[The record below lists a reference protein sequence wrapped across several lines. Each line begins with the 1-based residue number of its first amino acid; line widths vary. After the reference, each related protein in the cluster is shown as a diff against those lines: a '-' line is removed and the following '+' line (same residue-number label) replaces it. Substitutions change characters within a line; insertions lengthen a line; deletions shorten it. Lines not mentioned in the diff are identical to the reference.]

1 MAIKHKKGFSL
12 LELVLVLGVGTAMA
26 FVKFQGMKTEQDTV
40 LANAVGSQMKQMG
53 EAVNRYISIRY
64 DKLSTLSASNS
75 QSSDPGP
82 RTCTANG
89 CEITYQ
95 TLINEGLLPVTYT
108 GINAKKSTYSILL
121 KRFGTAPNYVINGL
135 ITTTNGWI
143 DNGKVRYD
151 LLGKAMQSAG
161 VDSGMSRTATTASG
175 YGGQWIE
182 ISSNYNNITAEGL
195 LVYRVGYDSSMYSVY
210 LRRDGTLSMTGNL
223 NMGDNDIYN
232 AKDITAS
239 GTGDF
244 GGDVKAAGTITAGK
258 EVVAHNG
265 YGDTIR
271 FGGDAAA
278 DDYEITMVKD
288 KPLSI
293 HMASNRA
300 DITTLK
306 ITGNTSASG
315 KIDASGNITS
325 AALVSGQYL
334 QPTSVANI
342 GDACPSVGYIS
353 KDPSGKILSCKNGF
367 WRSVSDFPAG
377 SPIPWPS
384 NTLPQGWLICNG
396 QSFNK
401 TLNPELAKAYP
412 SGVLPDLRGVFIR
425 GNDNG
430 RGLDAG
436 RALGSYQ
443 DYALQ
448 KITGSFPVANRW
460 RGYFNGS
467 FRTIGN
473 WNTNYKNGNSDDW
486 GKQVQFDS
494 SYTTRSADETRP
506 KNVAFNYIV
515 KAE

>member
-1 MAIKHKKGFSL
+1 MTVKYRVGFSL
-12 LELVLVLGVGTAMA
+12 LELVLVLGVGAAMA
-26 FVKFQGMKTEQDTV
+26 FIKFQDIKSNQENIMADTV
-40 LANAVGSQMKQMG
+40 GYQMKQMG

-82 RTCTANG
+82 RICNTNS

-95 TLINEGLLPVTYT
+95 TLISEGFLPASYT
-108 GINAKKSTYSILL
+108 GINAQKSTYKIIL
-121 KRFGTAPNYVINGL
+121 KRDGIAPNYVINGL
-135 ITTTNGWI
+135 VTTTSAWSEG
-143 DNGKVRYD
+143 GKIRYD
-151 LLGKAMQSAG
+151 LLGKAMWAAGIDSGVTQSAIK
-161 VDSGMSRTATTASG
+161 ASG
-175 YGGQWIE
+175 YQGQWSE
-182 ISSNYNNITAEGL
+182 TSATYNNITATGL
-195 LVYRVGYDSSMYSVY
+195 LAYRVGYDSSMYSVY
-210 LRRDGTLSMTGNL
+210 LRRDGTLPMTGIL
-223 NMGDNDIYN
+223 NMGGNDIYN
-232 AKDITAS
+232 AKDITAT

-244 GGDVKAAGTITAGK
+244 GGDIKAVGTITAGK

-271 FGGDAAA
+271 FGGDAAD

-293 HMASNRA
+293 HMASNRS

-306 ITGNTSASG
+306 IIGNTSATG
-315 KIDASGNITS
+315 KIDASGNISS
-325 AALVSGQYL
+325 AALVSGEYL

-401 TLNPELAKAYP
+401 TLYPELAKAYP

-443 DYALQ
+443 DDALQ

-473 WNTNYKNGNSDDW
+473 WNTNYKNGHSDDW

-494 SYTTRSADETRP
+494 SYTSRSADETRP

>member
-1 MAIKHKKGFSL
+1 MSVLKKGFTL
-12 LELVLVLGVGTAMA
+12 IELILVLSVGVMA
-26 FVKFQGMKTEQDTV
+26 SFIKFQDMKNEQDQRT
-40 LANAVGSQMKQMG
+40 ASAAG
-53 EAVNRYISIRY
+53 EQIQRIGYAVNNYIALRY
-64 DKLSTLSASNS
+64 DKLSTLTSSSS

-82 RTCTANG
+82 RTCAGTTCTIN
-89 CEITYQ
+89 IQ
-95 TLINEGLLPVTYT
+95 TLKNEGILPNSYVDN
-108 GINAKKSTYSILL
+108 NAFKSSYSIVI
-121 KRFGTAPNYVINGL
+121 KRIGTSPNYTLDAL
-135 ITTTNGWI
+135 ITTNASWI
-143 DNGKVRYD
+143 ENSNVRYD
-151 LLGKAMQSAG
+151 LLGYAMQKAG
-161 VDSGMSRTATTASG
+161 VDSGVTKSTTRADG
-175 YGGQWIE
+175 YNAIWSE
-182 ISSNYNNITAEGL
+182 NSSSFNNIVKEGQL
-195 LVYRVGYDSSMYSVY
+195 AFRAGYNSSLYSAF
-210 LRRDGTLSMTGNL
+210 LRRDGTLPMTGNL

-244 GGDVKAAGTITAGK
+244 GGDIKAAGTITAGK

-271 FGGDAAA
+271 FGGDAST

-300 DITTLK
+300 DLTTLK

-315 KIDASGNITS
+315 RIDASGNITS

-342 GDACPSVGYIS
+342 GDVCPSVGYIS

-401 TLNPELAKAYP
+401 TLYPELAKAYP

-443 DYALQ
+443 DDALQ

-494 SYTTRSADETRP
+494 SYTTRSANETRP